1 MLKYNKFVHKNL
13 VTIMI
18 LIEIRYKH
26 RTENIKISASIKLCT
41 VVKLQFKQVQ
51 LHL

>member
-18 LIEIRYKH
+18 LIKIRYKH
-26 RTENIKISASIKLCT
+26 RTENTKFRASIKLRT
-41 VVKLQFKQVQ
+41 VVKLQFKQGQ